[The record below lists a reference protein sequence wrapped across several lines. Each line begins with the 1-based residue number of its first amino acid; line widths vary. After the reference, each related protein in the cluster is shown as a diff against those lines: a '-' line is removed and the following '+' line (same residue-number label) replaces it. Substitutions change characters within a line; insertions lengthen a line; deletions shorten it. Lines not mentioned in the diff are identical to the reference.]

1 MTHVYLT
8 ETEIKTALNAR
19 VITEREAQELT
30 RLIQRY
36 ERKKKAHEK
45 AARAAS

>member
-8 ETEIKTALNAR
+8 ETEVKTALKAR

-30 RLIQRY
+30 RVIKRY
-36 ERKKKAHEK
+36 ERKKKAHAK
-45 AARAAS
+45 ARAFS